1 MILTMD
7 EFRKFQPEKP
17 TFALFGHPIAH
28 TMSPELHA
36 KLFAESDQDCTYFA
50 VDVPPDDL
58 GEAIEIA
65 REKCGGLNLTI
76 PHKKAVFHHLD
87 AVDETAR
94 DLGSVNTVHFKDGKA
109 IGYNTDIL
117 GFSGSLEF
125 DGVSVSGKTAVV
137 CGYGGV
143 SRVICYHLANAGAK
157 VLITGRS
164 LTKAKTLRNELR
176 GYLPQADIDIMPSA
190 QLPRATAIVVNGT
203 PLGMYPHE
211 DACPLEKLPAGTE
224 YVFDTIYNP
233 PKTSTMK
240 LAPHNVKTRN
250 GLLMLVLQAAF
261 AQTIWFGTQFED
273 ASLTRILRMLSGDMA
288 KKRLHDVY
296 GKSNIVLCGFMGS
309 GKTTIGRKLA
319 RALQYEFID
328 MDDYLEAREGKK
340 ISDIFAEMG
349 EQAFRDIETACTYE
363 VADKTGY
370 VIALGG
376 GAVLREENMEQYRKN
391 GLIIHLNTPFYR
403 IVQNLSRDTSR
414 PLLQGDKEKQTR
426 LLYNQR
432 KRIYLDCADRS
443 VSGTRISEIMD
454 AVFCAI

>member
-1 MILTMD
+1 MIMTLE
-7 EFRKFQPEKP
+7 EFRKFQPKKT

-28 TMSPELHA
+28 TMSPELHGM
-36 KLFAESDQDCTYFA
+36 LFSESKRDCDYFA
-50 VDVPPDDL
+50 VDVPPEDL
-58 GEAIEIA
+58 GEAMEIA
-65 REKCGGLNLTI
+65 SRTCGGLNLTI
-76 PHKKAVFHHLD
+76 PHKKAVFDYLD

-94 DLGSVNTVHFKDGKA
+94 NLGSVNTVHFQDGKA

-125 DGVSVSGKTAVV
+125 DDVSVSGKTAVV

-157 VLITGRS
+157 VLITGRN
-164 LTKAKTLRNELR
+164 LAKAKELRNELR
-176 GYLPQADIDIMPSA
+176 GYLPQADIDIMPST
-190 QLPRATAIVVNGT
+190 QLPRATSIVVNGT

-211 DACPLEKLPAGTE
+211 DGCPLQKLPSGVR

-233 PKTSTMK
+233 PNTSTMK
-240 LAPHNVKTRN
+240 LAPYHVKTRN

-261 AQTIWFGTQFED
+261 AQTIWFGTQFEHT
-273 ASLTRILRMLSGDMA
+273 SLTRILRMLSGDMA

-319 RALQYEFID
+319 RTLRYDFID

-340 ISDIFAEMG
+340 ISDIFAEVG
-349 EQAFRDIETACTYE
+349 ESGFRDIETQCAHE
-363 VADKTGY
+363 VSEKRHC

-376 GAVLREENMEQYRKN
+376 GAILREENVALYKKH
-391 GLIIHLNTPFYR
+391 GLLIHLNTPFYR

-414 PLLQGDKEKQTR
+414 PLLKGDKENQTR

-432 KRIYLDCADRS
+432 KPLYLHCADRS
-443 VSGTRISEIMD
+443 VCGTRISEIME
-454 AVFCAI
+454 AVFRAI

>member
-1 MILTMD
+1 MIITMD
-7 EFRKFQPEKP
+7 EFRTFQPEKP

-28 TMSPELHA
+28 TMSPELHSM
-36 KLFAESDQDCTYFA
+36 LFAESDQDCTYFA
-50 VDVPPDDL
+50 VDVPPEEL
-58 GEAIEIA
+58 GEAMEIA
-65 REKCGGLNLTI
+65 RQKCGGLNLTI
-76 PHKKAVFHHLD
+76 PHKKAVFDYLD

-94 DLGSVNTVHFKDGKA
+94 DLGSVNTVHFQDGKA

-125 DGVSVSGKTAVV
+125 DNISVSGKTAVV

-157 VLITGRS
+157 VLITGRN
-164 LTKAKTLRNELR
+164 LAKAKTLRNELR
-176 GYLPQADIDIMPSA
+176 GYLPTADIDIMPST

-233 PKTSTMK
+233 PKTSTMN
-240 LAPHNVKTRN
+240 LAPYHVKTRN

-261 AQTIWFGTQFED
+261 AQTIWFGTQFEN
-273 ASLTRILRMLSGDMA
+273 AGLTRILRMLSGDMA

-319 RALQYEFID
+319 RALRYDFID

-340 ISDIFAEMG
+340 ISDIFAEIG
-349 EQAFRDIETACTYE
+349 EEGFRDIETQCAYE
-363 VADKTGY
+363 VAEKTGY

-376 GAVLREENMEQYRKN
+376 GAVLREENVAQYKKN
-391 GLIIHLNTPFYR
+391 GLLIHLNTPFYR

-414 PLLQGDKEKQTR
+414 PLLKGDKEKQTR

-432 KRIYLDCADRS
+432 KQIYLGCADRS

>member
-1 MILTMD
+1 MILTME
-7 EFRKFQPEKP
+7 EFRRFQPEKP

-36 KLFAESDQDCTYFA
+36 KLFAESRKDCTYFA
-50 VDVPPDDL
+50 VDVPPEEL
-58 GEAIEIA
+58 GEAMEIA
-65 REKCGGLNLTI
+65 RSKCGGLNLTI
-76 PHKKAVFHHLD
+76 PHKKAVFDYLD

-94 DLGSVNTVHFKDGKA
+94 NLGSVNTVHFHDGKA

-117 GFSGSLEF
+117 GFSGSLEY
-125 DGVSVSGKTAVV
+125 DRISVSGKIAVV

-157 VLITGRS
+157 VLITGRN
-164 LTKAKTLRNELR
+164 LAKAKALRNELR
-176 GYLPQADIDIMPSA
+176 GYLPQADIDIMPSS

-211 DACPLEKLPAGTE
+211 EACPLEKLPAGTE

-240 LAPHNVKTRN
+240 LAPHNIKTRN
-250 GLLMLVLQAAF
+250 GLLMLVLQAAY
-261 AQTIWFGTQFED
+261 AQTIWFGTQFEND
-273 ASLTRILRMLSGDMA
+273 SLTRILRRLSGDMA
-288 KKRLHDVY
+288 KKRLQDVY

-340 ISDIFAEMG
+340 ISDIFAEIG
-349 EQAFRDIETACTYE
+349 ESGFRDIETACAHE
-363 VADKTGY
+363 VAEKTGC

-376 GAVLREENMEQYRKN
+376 GAVLREENVEQYKKN
-391 GLIIHLNTPFYR
+391 GLLIHLNTPFYR

-432 KRIYLDCADRS
+432 KRIYLNCADRS